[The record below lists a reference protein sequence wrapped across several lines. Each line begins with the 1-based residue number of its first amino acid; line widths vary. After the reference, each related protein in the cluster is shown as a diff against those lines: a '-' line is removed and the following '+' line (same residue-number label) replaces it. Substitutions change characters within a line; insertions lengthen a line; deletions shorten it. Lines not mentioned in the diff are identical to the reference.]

1 MRSIKAA
8 EFISA
13 DWLDLEKVVS
23 MQSRFVVT
31 RNGTVFQYCET
42 LRHARRVVRFERII
56 SKILRTP
63 VEMKIVKE
71 DEFFQSQNK

>member
-1 MRSIKAA
+1 
-8 EFISA
+8 
-13 DWLDLEKVVS
+13 

-42 LRHARRVVRFERII
+42 MRHARRVVRFERFI

-63 VEMKIVKE
+63 VEMKIIKE
-71 DEFFQSQNK
+71 DEFFEYQKK